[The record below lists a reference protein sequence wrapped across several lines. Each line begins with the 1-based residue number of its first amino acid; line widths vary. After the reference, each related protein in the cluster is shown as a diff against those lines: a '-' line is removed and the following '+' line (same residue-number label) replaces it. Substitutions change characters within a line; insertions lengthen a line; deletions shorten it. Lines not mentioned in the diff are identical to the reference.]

1 MTTIKIPKMTTGI
14 ERVFRRVSP
23 PGVQPEVYREF
34 LLHFI
39 HYMDTDG
46 SKLSSKLDKTIP
58 GMFYREARGNEHSIH
73 GEYEYTFPDGVTR
86 RIIAVPANSRF

>member
-1 MTTIKIPKMTTGI
+1 MSGIRIPKMTTGI

-23 PGVQPEVYREF
+23 VGQTPELYREF

-46 SKLSSKLDKTIP
+46 TKLSSKLDKSIP
-58 GMFYREARGNEHSIH
+58 GMFYREAKPHEHSIH
-73 GEYEYTFPDGVTR
+73 GEYEYTFPDGITR
-86 RIIAVPANSRF
+86 RIIAILPNS